1 MEGPI
6 RAKEERDK
14 KIGEIDDIIKSLLNM
29 IIMGQL
35 NYLNGK
41 NMKENQSD
49 DVQNSLSTVSGEIEE
64 RLEKLGAIKKNKD
77 IKYNLKI
84 KFETFRFL
92 RLFYVTS

>member
-1 MEGPI
+1 
-6 RAKEERDK
+6 
-14 KIGEIDDIIKSLLNM
+14 
-29 IIMGQL
+29 
-35 NYLNGK
+35 
-41 NMKENQSD
+41 MKENQSD